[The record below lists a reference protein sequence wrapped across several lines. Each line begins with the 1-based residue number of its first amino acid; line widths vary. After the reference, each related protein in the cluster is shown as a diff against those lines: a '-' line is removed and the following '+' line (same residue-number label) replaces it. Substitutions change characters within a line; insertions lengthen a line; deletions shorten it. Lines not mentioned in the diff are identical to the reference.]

1 MMPNGLPLGYR
12 QWGLFFNANGL
23 STITYPIALSS
34 KPLAI
39 IPIEGDPSGW
49 NTSNGIAIAGGDIKT
64 ASNTQANILS
74 KWVLNGSAVE
84 QGGQS
89 VIVLIIGGLNS
100 GDFQPIIQT
109 MKRQHLMSFI
119 RLHSLR
125 VLFLLLPHQLEM
137 IPLTYLMPQLLLI
150 LPFGATDHLYQQQQ

>member
-1 MMPNGLPLGYR
+1 MDFIFKKNHKISSSLLLLCLFINILL

-49 NTSNGIAIAGGDIKT
+49 NTSNGIAIAGCDIKT

-74 KWVLNGSAVE
+74 KWVLNGGAVE

-89 VIVLIIGGLNS
+89 VIVIIIG
-100 GDFQPIIQT
+100 
-109 MKRQHLMSFI
+109 
-119 RLHSLR
+119 
-125 VLFLLLPHQLEM
+125 V
-137 IPLTYLMPQLLLI
+137 
-150 LPFGATDHLYQQQQ
+150 

>member
-1 MMPNGLPLGYR
+1 MVTVLMAILLFLGIGWQFAFE

-100 GDFQPIIQT
+100 GQLI
-109 MKRQHLMSFI
+109 HL
-119 RLHSLR
+119 HKAQLR
-125 VLFLLLPHQLEM
+125 RDKAEL
-137 IPLTYLMPQLLLI
+137 
-150 LPFGATDHLYQQQQ
+150 